1 MNKLIHE
8 EVKYDGVRFNV
19 VQKKYLREDGKEII
33 RDIVNPGDAAVVLAI
48 DENDNV
54 IFERQ
59 LREAIGEICLEL
71 PAGMVEDGEDP
82 KETAKREL
90 EEETGLVAGELEHLI
105 SVYPS
110 VGYTSEK
117 IHLYYAKN
125 LTSGTKHLDSTEE
138 IESIERIPLTKCLEL
153 AKENYFKNASQNI
166 AILMYY
172 YKYVDGGVNGQNNS
186 NSR

>member
-1 MNKLIHE
+1 
-8 EVKYDGVRFNV
+8 
-19 VQKKYLREDGKEII
+19 
-33 RDIVNPGDAAVVLAI
+33 
-48 DENDNV
+48 
-54 IFERQ
+54 
-59 LREAIGEICLEL
+59 
-71 PAGMVEDGEDP
+71 MVEEGEDP
-82 KETAKREL
+82 KETARREL